1 MTNIFVLVEI
11 KFQNDRIDEKQFN
24 NYNDLKKQCANLK
37 HTSKITASEG
47 FKLSLFRYPE
57 DVSPSEAKESKLAAT
72 NKKRKTN

>member
-1 MTNIFVLVEI
+1 MTNIFALVEI

-24 NYNDLKKQCANLK
+24 NYNELKKQCANLK

-57 DVSPSEAKESKLAAT
+57 GVAFKDDQNHQKQ
-72 NKKRKTN
+72 NKPKSGGKK

>member
-37 HTSKITASEG
+37 HASKITANEG

-57 DVSPSEAKESKLAAT
+57 DVAFKDDQNHQKQHKPKSGG
-72 NKKRKTN
+72 KK

>member
-1 MTNIFVLVEI
+1 MTNIFALVEI
-11 KFQNDRIDEKQFN
+11 KFQNDRIDKAQFD

-37 HTSKITASEG
+37 HASKITASEG

-57 DVSPSEAKESKLAAT
+57 DVSSSEAKESKPAAT